1 MSDVSG
7 ASSGSSMVRSRKR
20 VMGVP
25 KQCWCGYEIS
35 TLMSR
40 SDNNPYRRY
49 HRCSYAVSKK
59 LENDNHFFKWVD
71 EALLEE
77 INVLKNKMSNLE
89 ELVKEFMMERGES
102 EKKVFEKMEMK
113 LETELFD
120 KMDEVLMEAKWSMK
134 KMCAGVVIA
143 CIVGFVIIKL
153 G

>member
-7 ASSGSSMVRSRKR
+7 ASSGSSM
-20 VMGVP
+20 
-25 KQCWCGYEIS
+25 
-35 TLMSR
+35 
-40 SDNNPYRRY
+40 
-49 HRCSYAVSKK
+49 

-89 ELVKEFMMERGES
+89 ELVKEVMMERGES

-120 KMDEVLMEAKWSMK
+120 KMEEVLKEAKWSMK
-134 KMCAGVVIA
+134 KMCAGQIGA
-143 CIVGFVIIKL
+143 IQLCISRALQNWDPHMRTALPAGKQDTKRIVKSGYNVLQLLSVCPVRYIVC
-153 G
+153 

>member
-1 MSDVSG
+1 M
-7 ASSGSSMVRSRKR
+7 
-20 VMGVP
+20 
-25 KQCWCGYEIS
+25 
-35 TLMSR
+35 
-40 SDNNPYRRY
+40 
-49 HRCSYAVSKK
+49 
-59 LENDNHFFKWVD
+59 
-71 EALLEE
+71 LEE

-89 ELVKEFMMERGES
+89 ELVKEFMMERRES

-153 G
+153 V

>member
-1 MSDVSG
+1 M
-7 ASSGSSMVRSRKR
+7 
-20 VMGVP
+20 
-25 KQCWCGYEIS
+25 
-35 TLMSR
+35 
-40 SDNNPYRRY
+40 
-49 HRCSYAVSKK
+49 
-59 LENDNHFFKWVD
+59 
-71 EALLEE
+71 LEE

-89 ELVKEFMMERGES
+89 ELVKEVMMERGES

-153 G
+153 V

>member
-59 LENDNHFFKWVD
+59 
-71 EALLEE
+71 EE

-153 G
+153 V

>member
-1 MSDVSG
+1 M
-7 ASSGSSMVRSRKR
+7 
-20 VMGVP
+20 
-25 KQCWCGYEIS
+25 
-35 TLMSR
+35 
-40 SDNNPYRRY
+40 
-49 HRCSYAVSKK
+49 
-59 LENDNHFFKWVD
+59 D

-89 ELVKEFMMERGES
+89 ELVKEFMMERRES

-153 G
+153 V

>member
-49 HRCSYAVSKK
+49 HSLRMIIISSK
-59 LENDNHFFKWVD
+59 
-71 EALLEE
+71 
-77 INVLKNKMSNLE
+77 
-89 ELVKEFMMERGES
+89 FMMERGEG

-153 G
+153 V

>member
-20 VMGVP
+20 VV
-25 KQCWCGYEIS
+25 
-35 TLMSR
+35 
-40 SDNNPYRRY
+40 
-49 HRCSYAVSKK
+49 
-59 LENDNHFFKWVD
+59 
-71 EALLEE
+71 
-77 INVLKNKMSNLE
+77 
-89 ELVKEFMMERGES
+89 EFMMERGEG

-113 LETELFD
+113 LKTELFD

-153 G
+153 V

>member
-20 VMGVP
+20 VVGVP
-25 KQCWCGYEIS
+25 KQCWCG
-35 TLMSR
+35 
-40 SDNNPYRRY
+40 
-49 HRCSYAVSKK
+49 

-89 ELVKEFMMERGES
+89 ELVKEVMMERGES

-113 LETELFD
+113 LEIELFD
-120 KMDEVLMEAKWSMK
+120 KMEEVLKEAKWSMK
-134 KMCAGVVIA
+134 KMCAGIVIA
-143 CIVGFVIIKL
+143 CVVGFVIIKL
-153 G
+153 V

>member
-1 MSDVSG
+1 MSYVSG
-7 ASSGSSMVRSRKR
+7 ASSGSSMVHSRRR
-20 VMGVP
+20 VVGVP

-35 TLMSR
+35 TLISR

-89 ELVKEFMMERGES
+89 ELVKEFMMKQGEG

-113 LETELFD
+113 LEKELFD
-120 KMDEVLMEAKWSMK
+120 RMNEVLMEAKWSMK

-153 G
+153 V